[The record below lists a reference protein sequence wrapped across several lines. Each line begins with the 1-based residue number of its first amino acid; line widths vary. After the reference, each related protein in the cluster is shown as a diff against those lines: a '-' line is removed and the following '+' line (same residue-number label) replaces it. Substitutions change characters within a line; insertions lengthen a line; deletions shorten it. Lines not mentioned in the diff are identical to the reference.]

1 MRSTGKSI
9 LMLICTAALLLTGCT
24 ALQTRNFADL
34 GDGTMRLRDS
44 ALQWQLERGPYFT
57 SWDAASAYVAKLNLG
72 GHSDWRLP
80 TEDELLELYTG
91 FDFGNPGKV
100 GKTKEIKGYY
110 WVAEDQ
116 GIGYVGAWKDGQICE
131 ISRDFTPGNRGGYVW
146 AVRP

>member
-1 MRSTGKSI
+1 MRITGKSVLWLI
-9 LMLICTAALLLTGCT
+9 LTAALLLTGCST
-24 ALQTRNFADL
+24 LQTPDLTDL
-34 GDGTMRLRDS
+34 GDGTMRLKSS

-57 SWDAASAYVAKLNLG
+57 SLDEASAYVTSLNLG

-80 TEDELLELYTG
+80 TQDELLDLYTG
-91 FDFGNPGKV
+91 FDFGNAGKI
-100 GKTKEIKGYY
+100 GKTKKIEGYY
-110 WVAEDQ
+110 WVSGEM